1 MLRRNLL
8 GVLSVAALVFS
19 VSTAQEAKKDE
30 PKKGA
35 DVGKN
40 IVETAKADKQFSTF
54 VSLLNKADLTS
65 ALEGAGP
72 FTVFA
77 PTDDAFKKL
86 DPKTLEDLEKPE
98 NKSKLQGILKYHVH
112 QGKMMAD
119 AVKAAK
125 SIKTMNGAELTVT
138 VKEGKVMVD
147 TSTVTK
153 ADVACSNGVIHVI
166 DTVAM
171 PKADGHKA
179 DSHKKEDKK
188 DDKKKS
194 GH

>member
-1 MLRRNLL
+1 MLRRNWF
-8 GVLSVAALVFS
+8 GVLSVAALAFS
-19 VSTAQEAKKDE
+19 VSMAQEAKKE
-30 PKKGA
+30 APA
-35 DVGKN
+35 AGKN
-40 IVETAKADKQFSTF
+40 IVETAKADKQFSTL
-54 VSLLNKADLTS
+54 VSLLAKADLVS

-86 DPKTLEDLEKPE
+86 DPKTLEDLQKPE

-112 QGKMMAD
+112 SGKMMAE

-125 SIKTMNGAELTVT
+125 TIKTLNGAELTVT
-138 VKEGKVMVD
+138 VKDGKVMVD

-153 ADVACSNGVIHVI
+153 ADIACANGVIHVI

-171 PKADGHKA
+171 PKNDHKA
-179 DSHKKEDKK
+179 E
-188 DDKKKS
+188 KKS
-194 GH
+194 GGH